1 MLFCTTPL
9 QTAAILFIF
18 HHNYE
23 IIVLRVTELTDPKKN
38 KIMHNILF
46 ENIGTVFVPFKMQKK
61 SVFNADILTNLT

>member
-23 IIVLRVTELTDPKKN
+23 IIVLRVTELVTDPKKKLN

-46 ENIGTVFVPFKMQKK
+46 ENIGTVFVPFKMQK
-61 SVFNADILTNLT
+61 NLIEKTQI